1 MNKGITFEVGGELLP
16 VAFNANTLI
25 EFEEVLTAEE
35 LQSLHKT
42 AEAGAD
48 SASVAEKPQMKVS
61 TMRKVVYAIVK
72 SGYESRGE
80 KMQYSAAELFSKFS
94 ITGGDIERLFSA
106 VFDEKKSI

>member
-35 LQSLHKT
+35 LQSLQQT
-42 AEAGAD
+42 TEAG
-48 SASVAEKPQMKVS
+48 ASVAEKPQMKVS